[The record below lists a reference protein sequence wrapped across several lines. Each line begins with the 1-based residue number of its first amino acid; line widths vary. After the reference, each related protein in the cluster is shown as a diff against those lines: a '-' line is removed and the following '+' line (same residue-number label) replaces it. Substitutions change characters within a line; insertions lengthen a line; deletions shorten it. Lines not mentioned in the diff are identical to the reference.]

1 MYSHVSALTTLFN
14 LCDTLSALVKQ
25 VNDQPKEAITKG
37 LALYNLGEFIQAKTY
52 LTIGALAG
60 DRASQYALGEVARR
74 QAGSITDEAKK
85 WYRLAG
91 AQNHVYALM
100 RLGDEASLNKAKE
113 LAQANV
119 DKGNAE
125 AMLELYELD
134 QNIETLKK
142 AADAGSL
149 EGQYILAVK
158 YDRDETL
165 IADSVLRRS
174 TIDALLKKAA
184 DAGFSKAVHWYTNR
198 PPINQNFPVRRQWLE
213 KRAQLNDVNGVL
225 NYGFALS
232 GFYQD
237 ESGVDNEYGFTRD
250 LVKGYGLI
258 WLVVETARELSRHA
272 VARQY
277 LGDIAKEMTADQITA
292 AEAFAQQWE
301 KTHPPMSEF
310 RLTYSDIA

>member
-1 MYSHVSALTTLFN
+1 MTVA
-14 LCDTLSALVKQ
+14 AV
-25 VNDQPKEAITKG
+25 
-37 LALYNLGEFIQAKTY
+37 
-52 LTIGALAG
+52 AG
-60 DRASQYALGEVARR
+60 DRASQYALGEVTRR
-74 QAGSITDEAKK
+74 QAGSITDEAKD

-100 RLGDEASLNKAKE
+100 RLGDEASLRKAKE
-113 LAQANV
+113 LAQA
-119 DKGNAE
+119 DAAQ

-158 YDRDETL
+158 YDQDATL
-165 IADSVLRRS
+165 IADSEQRRS

-198 PPINQNFPVRRQWLE
+198 TPINQDLPLRRQWLE

-237 ESGVDNEYGFTRD
+237 DSGVDNEYGFTKD

-258 WLVVETARELSRHA
+258 WLVVETTKELSRHDS
-272 VARQY
+272 ARQY
-277 LGDIAKEMTADQITA
+277 LDDIAEEMTTDQVTA
-292 AEAFAQQWE
+292 AKAFAQQW
-301 KTHPPMSEF
+301 KTTHPPMSEF

>member
-1 MYSHVSALTTLFN
+1 MYSHVSALTILFN
-14 LCDTLSALVKQ
+14 LFDTLSALATQ

-37 LALYNLGEFIQAKTY
+37 MALYNLGEFIQAKPY
-52 LTIGALAG
+52 LTVAAVAG
-60 DRASQYALGEVARR
+60 DRASQYALGEVTRR
-74 QAGSITDEAKK
+74 QAGSITDEAKN

-100 RLGDEASLNKAKE
+100 RLGDEASLKKAKE
-113 LAQANV
+113 LAQAN
-119 DKGNAE
+119 AAQ

-149 EGQYILAVK
+149 EGQYILAAK
-158 YDRDETL
+158 YDQDKTL
-165 IADSVLRRS
+165 ITDTEQRRS

-184 DAGFSKAVHWYTNR
+184 DAGFSKAVHWCTNR
-198 PPINQNFPVRRQWLE
+198 DPINKDFPLRRQWLE

-225 NYGFALS
+225 NYGFGLS

-237 ESGVDNEYGFTRD
+237 DSGVDVEYGFTQD

-258 WLVVETARELSRHA
+258 WLVLETTSELLRH
-272 VARQY
+272 
-277 LGDIAKEMTADQITA
+277 DSAKEFLGEIAEEMTPDQITA
-292 AEAFAQQWE
+292 AKAFAQQW
-301 KTHPPMSEF
+301 KTTHPPMSEF
-310 RLTYSDIA
+310 RLAYNDID